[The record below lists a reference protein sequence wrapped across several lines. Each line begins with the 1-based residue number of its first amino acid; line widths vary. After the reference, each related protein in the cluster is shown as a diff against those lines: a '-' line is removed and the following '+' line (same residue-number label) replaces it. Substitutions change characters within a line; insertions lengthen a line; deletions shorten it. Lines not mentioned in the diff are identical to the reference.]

1 MDVIEELNKIKKEE
15 KQIKISDILDKTIK
29 AIEQIKD
36 QENTIA
42 DQENILI
49 KKFFIK
55 N

>member
-15 KQIKISDILDKTIK
+15 KQIKISNILDKTIK

-36 QENTIA
+36 QENTTPYWG
-42 DQENILI
+42 NILI
-49 KKFFIK
+49 RKFFIK